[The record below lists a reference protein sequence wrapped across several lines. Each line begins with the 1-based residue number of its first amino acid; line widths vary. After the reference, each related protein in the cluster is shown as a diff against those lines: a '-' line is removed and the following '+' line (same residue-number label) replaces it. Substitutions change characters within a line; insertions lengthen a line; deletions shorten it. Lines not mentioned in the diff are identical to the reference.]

1 MKDKIVEAVIEK
13 YKIRSEMG
21 AIKYGTYL
29 HQNNADDYLKHL
41 QEELMDGSLYIEKL
55 INLKKEITALAK
67 MFSNDAD
74 LGAAVRNF
82 LS

>member
-1 MKDKIVEAVIEK
+1 MKDKIVENVIEK
-13 YKIRSEMG
+13 YRTRSEMG

-55 INLKKEITALAK
+55 INLKKEITSLAK
-67 MFSNDAD
+67 MFPNDAE
-74 LGAAVRNF
+74 LGAAVRDYI
-82 LS
+82 L